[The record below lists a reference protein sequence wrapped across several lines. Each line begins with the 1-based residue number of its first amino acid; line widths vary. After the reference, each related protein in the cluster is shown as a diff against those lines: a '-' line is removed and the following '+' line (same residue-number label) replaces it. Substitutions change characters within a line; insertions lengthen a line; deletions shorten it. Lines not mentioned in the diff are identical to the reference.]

1 MVKDKARLSYPE
13 VNKKKK
19 KIVRKEIKVA
29 RVDTA
34 DDEFIEAMRVK
45 NVHLPRGGASIMIV
59 LNGSPYKYDGL
70 FADVN
75 MLVH

>member
-1 MVKDKARLSYPE
+1 MVKDKASLSYPD

-19 KIVRKEIKVA
+19 KIVRKEIKIA

-34 DDEFIEAMRVK
+34 DGEFIDAMRVK
-45 NVHLPRGGASIMIV
+45 GVQLPSGGATIMIV
-59 LNGSPYKYDGL
+59 HKGSPYKYDGL